1 MYSSIVLEHFFHPRH
16 VGVLPS
22 PHGTGVVGTPAKG
35 DYVEM
40 FISVA
45 EGRITEA
52 MVRCFTC
59 PVAVAACDMTAQ
71 MVQQMTLEEALGLSP
86 YEVAQALGGVPDEK
100 MSRCHLAISALRAA
114 LNDFLSRNARASP
127 QGKEISPKELNSTK
141 EELQ

>member
-1 MYSSIVLEHFFHPRH
+1 MYSSVVLEHFFYPRH
-16 VGVLPS
+16 VGVLLS

-52 MVRCFTC
+52 TVRCFTC

-71 MVQQMTLEEALGLSP
+71 MVQHMTLEEALGLSP
-86 YEVAQALGGVPDEK
+86 QELARALGGVPEEK
-100 MSRCHLAISALRAA
+100 MSRCQLAISALQAA
-114 LNDFLSRNARASP
+114 LNDFLSRNSP
-127 QGKEISPKELNSTK
+127 SFPSR
-141 EELQ
+141 